1 MPKRIIELPINVAR
15 LKRLREKRGLS
26 QRELARL
33 CNLGEQ
39 AIWRMENNQGD
50 TSADAVAR
58 VARQLRVS
66 MDFLMELS
74 DKETGQL
81 SENANTPDEQSIVDA
96 FRTGGWSGAGKLIFD
111 RLTEQSDKGAKIPD
125 SDSPPDSPPQR
136 KRK

>member
-1 MPKRIIELPINVAR
+1 MPKRIREVPINAAR

-66 MDFLMELS
+66 IDFLMGLS
-74 DKETGQL
+74 EKETGQL
-81 SENANTPDEQSIVDA
+81 NSSSLTPDEQAVIDA
-96 FRTGGWSGAGKLIFD
+96 YRESGWTGIGKLVMD
-111 RLTEQSDKGAKIPD
+111 RLAKQLGETPNVTADKT
-125 SDSPPDSPPQR
+125 PPHD
-136 KRK
+136 